1 MVDTGFIEA
10 TDKIVLSGKPI
21 TVEKEIKTVAN
32 MYPGRLVQRD
42 TTDNQIKVNDTDDH
56 EYGWLAYEHT
66 PVMYR
71 PANKDTIYVVED
83 RAAVIVG
90 GEIVIRARLASGQ
103 SVSMGDKLTA
113 AADGELTAATIGT
126 HTVTAVA
133 METVDASEGALKII
147 VKSRI

>member
-10 TDKIVLSGKPI
+10 TDKIVLSGNPI
-21 TVEKEIKTVAN
+21 TVEKEIKTVAT

-42 TTDNQIKVNDTDDH
+42 TTDNQIKVGTDDDSA
-56 EYGWLAYEHT
+56 YGWLAYEHT

-90 GEIVIRARLASGQ
+90 GEVVIRASLKSGQ
-103 SVSMGDKLTA
+103 SVSMGDKLTGDA
-113 AADGELTAATIGT
+113 AGELVAATIGT
-126 HTVTAVA
+126 HMVVATA

>member
-10 TDKIVLSGKPI
+10 TDKIVLAGTPI
-21 TVEKEIKTVAN
+21 TVEKEVETVAN
-32 MYPGRLVQRD
+32 MYPGRLVKRD
-42 TTDNQIKVNDTDDH
+42 SGDNQVEVNDTDDNV
-56 EYGWLAYEHT
+56 YGWLAYEHT

-71 PANKDTIYVVED
+71 PTNKDTIYLVND

-90 GEIVIRARLASGQ
+90 GEVVIRGRLASGQ
-103 SVSMGDKLTA
+103 NVTMGAKLTA

-126 HTVTAVA
+126 HTVLAVA
-133 METVDASEGALKII
+133 MESVNASESAQNII